1 MPARMNERLDTRM
14 VMRWLPLY
22 ELCTYSGSCNRAAA
36 DCSYS
41 QATLNRAHRCLEALL
56 AEAES
61 RHLFDLLDTL
71 RSEAQK
77 IRTAEGV
84 CRLEADP
91 FVLLG
96 INGFRLERW
105 ARSHSDI
112 SRSLQLLGERVC
124 DAFIGSLYELELER
138 GRKIVQ
144 FQGQPMLAEALV
156 RTPLWRVAPRQAAAK
171 IGAKGF
177 ERLAL
182 EPTLHH
188 PRLVRRLETEGYRIL
203 PATIRKPRSHDHN
216 VARVINQLQ
225 VSDLGTPQSY
235 CVLDQAPIDEDVI
248 GIVYS
253 ATYADQQPAF
263 KLLMQQITQDLRQ
276 GLEEEL
282 LLSSKSLVPLTA

>member
-1 MPARMNERLDTRM
+1 MNDRLDTRM

-56 AEAES
+56 AEAE
-61 RHLFDLLDTL
+61 RRQLFDLLVTL
-71 RSEAQK
+71 RKAAQQ
-77 IRTAEGV
+77 IRTVEGI

-91 FVLLG
+91 FIPLG
-96 INGFRLERW
+96 VNGFRLERW

-112 SRSLQLLGERVC
+112 SRSFQLLGERVC
-124 DAFIGSLYELELER
+124 DAFVGSLYELELER

-156 RTPLWRVAPRQAAAK
+156 RTPLWRVATRQGAAK
-171 IGAKGF
+171 NGSKGF

-182 EPTLHH
+182 DPTLHH
-188 PRLVRRLETEGYRIL
+188 PRLLRRLETQGYRIL

-225 VSDLGTPQSY
+225 VSGLGPSPSY
-235 CVLDQAPIDEDVI
+235 CLLDQAPIDEDVI

-263 KLLMQQITQDLRQ
+263 KLLMQQITQHLRQ
-276 GLEEEL
+276 GLEEDL
-282 LLSSKSLVPLTA
+282 LLSNKSLLPLTTT